1 MGFFRKKRNKG
12 SEDFILD
19 FTSMGDTVHSETI
32 PTEQNAD
39 GENDLT
45 LPSWEERKK
54 KHAPHAMTVGE
65 ILGTFSDSEN
75 ESGSVRP
82 KEQIRA
88 EELGLTENKAERES
102 ETVTAETEAEQ
113 KTGPTPEEKK
123 DHDDRK
129 IEVHKASISVP
140 EEAKSVSDSDKVS
153 QKTETAAAKESA
165 PTEAEPETN
174 AEKTEVKVESEP
186 VEVKAET
193 ETYEKS
199 ESEREAKE
207 FIESLKEKS
216 FRKIPSDVFEKENT
230 ETEPATEI
238 KVTDETEVK
247 EPVKESG
254 TQATDS
260 IEEEKPE
267 VSATHDIPAPD
278 KKEIKLSPAAQVLYD
293 RMMAQRAKRQA
304 QESLHTETEQPNDAI
319 GTKNEENAG
328 PFKTD
333 GVDAA
338 KCIFEPYIE
347 TAEQDNTEPLG
358 TDITPAPAE
367 PETAPDSPS
376 AENISDSIFAELSKS
391 LKNENPLLRKK
402 QNSADSLLSICKN
415 YITPTEENAA
425 ASIDSIIH
433 SAEKGARERLRNFY
447 NVQNSEIPHKP
458 SAAFDPAMFTRDK
471 SDLSADEAERS
482 VSVPV
487 KIIDESSDKA
497 IISGSTG
504 EIKNFQCSFADSS
517 ADEPEDT
524 CATRII
530 DFVPTGESAPQHRT
544 DPAKMEAI
552 KLHLDALAEREVE
565 DIPEVHEKV
574 KFTGVDEAELPENDV
589 SSFEEEDISADDYSS
604 PEDENRV
611 RTDLASKKV
620 GLTAKLLSTSVITV
634 ALAVIDF
641 GFKQAIIASSPMTY
655 SLLNILLLVLAM
667 LINYNTLKG
676 FANLILSSPD
686 MDSPCALGVTAAF
699 IATLVTA
706 VTGSDATAPSLAPI
720 AAIALLF
727 NLIGKYSMLTR
738 IRRGFEVIVG
748 SEHKKAV
755 TFVED
760 KLKAAV
766 MANGA
771 VIGEALICNGKETQN
786 VTDYLKNSYSEDPYE
801 KKLKPI
807 LIFTVIAAFVFALLG
822 FAFGGFITSVAA
834 FALVTLLVCP
844 PTVLLCSAL
853 PLGTASKHLFDY
865 GAMIAGFAG
874 AEAIANANAV
884 AFDANELFP
893 VGTVKL
899 YNMQVLNKG
908 AIDKYLTYA
917 TAVLTA
923 AKSPLCPIFEEMIA
937 ESGEKLPT
945 ADSVKYENTMGISGW
960 IGDHRVF
967 IGNRTL
973 MEGHNIRVPSLE
985 LDKKV
990 LRAGYFPVY
999 LAFDQQLCALFIVGY
1014 EADETITYELRRLC
1028 STGVTMLVS
1037 SNDANITEE
1046 MLCDYFG
1053 LYPDSIKIM
1062 SASGVGSYKSETEY
1076 RESVSAP
1083 ASFKDGICGFLAIV
1097 TSAIRIKSITDILM
1111 IVQLVGVILSLALC
1125 GYLLITGVL
1134 STLPAVYIALFQL
1147 ILTAIIKLISSFYQ
1161 P

>member
-1 MGFFRKKRNKG
+1 M
-12 SEDFILD
+12 
-19 FTSMGDTVHSETI
+19 
-32 PTEQNAD
+32 
-39 GENDLT
+39 
-45 LPSWEERKK
+45 
-54 KHAPHAMTVGE
+54 
-65 ILGTFSDSEN
+65 
-75 ESGSVRP
+75 
-82 KEQIRA
+82 
-88 EELGLTENKAERES
+88 
-102 ETVTAETEAEQ
+102 
-113 KTGPTPEEKK
+113 
-123 DHDDRK
+123 
-129 IEVHKASISVP
+129 
-140 EEAKSVSDSDKVS
+140 
-153 QKTETAAAKESA
+153 
-165 PTEAEPETN
+165 
-174 AEKTEVKVESEP
+174 
-186 VEVKAET
+186 
-193 ETYEKS
+193 
-199 ESEREAKE
+199 
-207 FIESLKEKS
+207 
-216 FRKIPSDVFEKENT
+216 
-230 ETEPATEI
+230 
-238 KVTDETEVK
+238 
-247 EPVKESG
+247 
-254 TQATDS
+254 
-260 IEEEKPE
+260 
-267 VSATHDIPAPD
+267 
-278 KKEIKLSPAAQVLYD
+278 LS
-293 RMMAQRAKRQA
+293 
-304 QESLHTETEQPNDAI
+304 
-319 GTKNEENAG
+319 
-328 PFKTD
+328 
-333 GVDAA
+333 
-338 KCIFEPYIE
+338 
-347 TAEQDNTEPLG
+347 
-358 TDITPAPAE
+358 
-367 PETAPDSPS
+367 
-376 AENISDSIFAELSKS
+376 
-391 LKNENPLLRKK
+391 
-402 QNSADSLLSICKN
+402 
-415 YITPTEENAA
+415 
-425 ASIDSIIH
+425 
-433 SAEKGARERLRNFY
+433 
-447 NVQNSEIPHKP
+447 
-458 SAAFDPAMFTRDK
+458 
-471 SDLSADEAERS
+471 
-482 VSVPV
+482 
-487 KIIDESSDKA
+487 
-497 IISGSTG
+497 
-504 EIKNFQCSFADSS
+504 
-517 ADEPEDT
+517 
-524 CATRII
+524 
-530 DFVPTGESAPQHRT
+530 
-544 DPAKMEAI
+544 
-552 KLHLDALAEREVE
+552 
-565 DIPEVHEKV
+565 
-574 KFTGVDEAELPENDV
+574 
-589 SSFEEEDISADDYSS
+589 
-604 PEDENRV
+604 
-611 RTDLASKKV
+611 
-620 GLTAKLLSTSVITV
+620 
-634 ALAVIDF
+634 
-641 GFKQAIIASSPMTY
+641 
-655 SLLNILLLVLAM
+655 
-667 LINYNTLKG
+667 
-676 FANLILSSPD
+676 
-686 MDSPCALGVTAAF
+686 
-699 IATLVTA
+699 
-706 VTGSDATAPSLAPI
+706 
-720 AAIALLF
+720 
-727 NLIGKYSMLTR
+727 R

-822 FAFGGFITSVAA
+822 FAFGGFITAVTA

-853 PLGTASKHLFDY
+853 PLGTASKHLYDY

-908 AIDKYLTYA
+908 AVDKYLTYA

-1134 STLPAVYIALFQL
+1134 STLPAIYIALFQL